1 MLYAS
6 TMFQRQKTGSVVCA
20 SCGSLVGVND
30 ETCYSC
36 GRRNPGL
43 WGYGPMLR
51 RFGNDLGFVTLV
63 IYGSIILYFATL
75 VTTVVLGGNIMPSAS
90 LSGLLAPGLGPSVAF
105 GASGAIPVF
114 GYGMWWTVLSA
125 GWLHGGA
132 LHIFFNMMWVRQL
145 GPATADIYGAGRM
158 VIIYTIAGI
167 VGFALSSCAGVLMA
181 SVPVWFL
188 RGGEFTL
195 GASAPIFGLL
205 GALVY
210 YGRRA
215 GSSMVGGQA
224 WQYAIVL
231 FIFGLIMPGVDNYAH
246 AGGFVGG
253 YLASVWLDPLKR
265 ERMDHFFYAIVCLVA
280 TALAVVASLITILPD
295 LIQAARSAS

>member
-1 MLYAS
+1 MLRS
-6 TMFQRQKTGSVVCA
+6 MFQRQKTGSVVCA

-63 IYGSIILYFATL
+63 VYGSIALYFATL
-75 VTTVVLGGNIMPSAS
+75 ATTVVLGGNIMPSAS
-90 LSGLLAPGLGPSVAF
+90 LGGILAPDPRVALAF
-105 GASGAIPVF
+105 GASGAYPLF
-114 GYGMWWTVLSA
+114 TEGMWWTVLSA

-158 VIIYTIAGI
+158 VIIYTTASV
-167 VGFALSSCAGVLMA
+167 VGFLLSSLGRLLLVVGADLVPSGGHAHAWRVGADLRAARLTGVLR
-181 SVPVWFL
+181 PP
-188 RGGEFTL
+188 RRQQH
-195 GASAPIFGLL
+195 
-205 GALVY
+205 
-210 YGRRA
+210 GRRSRP
-215 GSSMVGGQA
+215 GNTPSSSS
-224 WQYAIVL
+224 Y
-231 FIFGLIMPGVDNYAH
+231 FGLIMPGVDNYAH

-265 ERMDHFFYAIVCLVA
+265 ERMDHFLYAIACLVA